1 MAATNVWGYWA
12 GQWGMPGRRPFMYL
26 HSKVPD
32 QAISWSLRAYP
43 DGALQWGDNAWNFTK
58 DAPHSAAEDMLF
70 HAAVRA
76 TKPRA
81 TSNLVASEVLIGVCA
96 SRSTF
101 QNCTYIGRTSG
112 DDRLS
117 LVPADR
123 ALTFKWSCVPCESR
137 PLNGSAAVMIAGLIG
152 LALLPLGIHRMWRSR
167 RKLPPPVQ
175 WPPAPRS
182 SLAWLLLFISW
193 ALVIIGVTP
202 SVLWYVGHWW
212 ASQASLPLP
221 LVILGATGMQMC
233 LRQDDPLTLI
243 RLISLLNV
251 IARLTVLWFAIYEAS
266 LSASRLS
273 ATREADDYPLST
285 PYGQF
290 AVEGVHLIGN
300 VVLQFLM
307 VGFCVSQKPLWCPGA
322 ERRTL
327 QPLRWLWRTTRFN
340 FFASAIVL
348 FLMSLATIVIGFF
361 HRASAYP
368 SEVER
373 GTGLLALYL
382 TMGTGLLISFLV
394 TGEVSRLRIHMRN
407 ITMPSPTLIPPW
419 RPSPTPSLLS
429 DPSMSPPSLVGAS
442 GIEITEATSP
452 ASPDVCDEANLATA
466 PHGTM
471 VNAPRPVAPLQ
482 ERLAHSGSLNA
493 SIASLSHKDLF
504 GFDGVS
510 AWSDVDVSSW
520 RDPHGH
526 FDTLRLL
533 SRIGHGGYSSVF
545 VAELD
550 APLISS
556 ASASVVTGAGSSAG
570 APPGHSGGSLVAA
583 KVFLRGAYQDAAEMS
598 RLQTELDLALS
609 LSNPYVVRTLGMT
622 LLRGPYPVLV
632 MDLMAGSLE
641 DLLYTRTGTHTMP
654 GALKRRLLL
663 EVALGLEF
671 LHSMGV
677 VHRDIK
683 PANVLLDNKIHAKIG
698 DFGIATRFGME
709 SLTASVGTARYM
721 APEVVFGPYDERAD
735 IFAFGMLTWA
745 TLHEAVPFGKIS
757 PVAAIMRIQCGAR
770 PPQTVPDDLANL
782 VPLIE
787 MCWQETPQE
796 RPQRMSAIIET
807 LEDCGAVLSDS
818 SGVVDG

>member
-1 MAATNVWGYWA
+1 
-12 GQWGMPGRRPFMYL
+12 
-26 HSKVPD
+26 
-32 QAISWSLRAYP
+32 
-43 DGALQWGDNAWNFTK
+43 
-58 DAPHSAAEDMLF
+58 
-70 HAAVRA
+70 
-76 TKPRA
+76 
-81 TSNLVASEVLIGVCA
+81 
-96 SRSTF
+96 
-101 QNCTYIGRTSG
+101 
-112 DDRLS
+112 
-117 LVPADR
+117 
-123 ALTFKWSCVPCESR
+123 
-137 PLNGSAAVMIAGLIG
+137 
-152 LALLPLGIHRMWRSR
+152 
-167 RKLPPPVQ
+167 
-175 WPPAPRS
+175 
-182 SLAWLLLFISW
+182 
-193 ALVIIGVTP
+193 
-202 SVLWYVGHWW
+202 
-212 ASQASLPLP
+212 
-221 LVILGATGMQMC
+221 
-233 LRQDDPLTLI
+233 
-243 RLISLLNV
+243 
-251 IARLTVLWFAIYEAS
+251 
-266 LSASRLS
+266 
-273 ATREADDYPLST
+273 
-285 PYGQF
+285 
-290 AVEGVHLIGN
+290 
-300 VVLQFLM
+300 
-307 VGFCVSQKPLWCPGA
+307 
-322 ERRTL
+322 
-327 QPLRWLWRTTRFN
+327 
-340 FFASAIVL
+340 
-348 FLMSLATIVIGFF
+348 
-361 HRASAYP
+361 
-368 SEVER
+368 
-373 GTGLLALYL
+373 
-382 TMGTGLLISFLV
+382 
-394 TGEVSRLRIHMRN
+394 
-407 ITMPSPTLIPPW
+407 
-419 RPSPTPSLLS
+419 
-429 DPSMSPPSLVGAS
+429 
-442 GIEITEATSP
+442 
-452 ASPDVCDEANLATA
+452 
-466 PHGTM
+466 M

-550 APLISS
+550 APLILS

-583 KVFLRGAYQDAAEMS
+583 KVFLRGAYQDAEEMS
-598 RLQTELDLALS
+598 RLQTELDLSLS